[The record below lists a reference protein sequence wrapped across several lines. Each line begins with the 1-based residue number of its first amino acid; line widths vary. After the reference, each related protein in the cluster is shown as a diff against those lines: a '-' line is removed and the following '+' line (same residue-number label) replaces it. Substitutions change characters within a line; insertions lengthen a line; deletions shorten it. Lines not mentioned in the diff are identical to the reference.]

1 MRVWSFCVDVFQAA
15 VLGLVEGI
23 TEFLPVSS
31 TGHLILAAHALGLDE
46 PSEKAAVDA
55 FNIVMQGGAI
65 LAVATLYWPRVKRMM
80 LGVVGKDNAGFD
92 LLVKLSVAFLPAGV
106 LGVLLN
112 KWLEEH
118 LFFPGPVIGAVIVGG
133 VFMLLLE
140 QWRMGRFGIGERGLG
155 QNGGKEIEDLSIPQC
170 LFIGLLQCIA
180 MWPGTSRSMMSMAGG
195 LMVGLKPRAAAEFA
209 FLLGL
214 PTLGGATVYK
224 LFKNVTGP
232 ENENM
237 FHQFSASAIAVGM
250 GVSFIS
256 ALLAVRWLVG
266 FLNKHGLGI
275 FGWYRIVLGLALIAA
290 MYMGW
295 IAIGPA
301 GK

>member
-1 MRVWSFCVDVFQAA
+1 MDVIQAA

-31 TGHLILAAHALGLDE
+31 TGHLILAAHALGLDD
-46 PSEKAAVDA
+46 PKEKAAVDA
-55 FNIVMQGGAI
+55 FNIVIQGGAI
-65 LAVATLYWPRVKRMM
+65 LAVATLYWPRVRRML
-80 LGVVGKDNAGFD
+80 LGVIGKDNGGFD
-92 LLVKLSVAFLPAGV
+92 LLLKLSVAFLPAGV
-106 LGVLLN
+106 LGVVLSKFLKEN
-112 KWLEEH
+112 

-140 QWRMGRFGIGERGLG
+140 QWRLGRFGIGERGLG

-170 LFIGLLQCIA
+170 VFIGLMQCIA
-180 MWPGTSRSMMSMAGG
+180 MWPGTSRSMMGIAGG

-214 PTLGGATVYK
+214 PTLGGATVYE

-232 ENENM
+232 AEENM
-237 FHQFSASAIAVGM
+237 FKQFSTAAIAVGM
-250 GVSFIS
+250 LVSFVS
-256 ALLAVRWLVG
+256 ALLAVKWLVG
-266 FLNKHGLGI
+266 FLNKHGLAI
-275 FGWYRIVLGLALIAA
+275 FGWYRIVLGIALIAA
-290 MYMGW
+290 MYLGW

>member
-1 MRVWSFCVDVFQAA
+1 M
-15 VLGLVEGI
+15 
-23 TEFLPVSS
+23 
-31 TGHLILAAHALGLDE
+31 AAHALGLDD
-46 PSEKAAVDA
+46 SREKAAVDA

-80 LGVVGKDNAGFD
+80 MGVVGKDNAGFD

-155 QNGGKEIEDLSIPQC
+155 QNGGKEIEDLSILQC
-170 LFIGLLQCIA
+170 LFIGLMQCIA

-232 ENENM
+232 TNENM

-275 FGWYRIVLGLALIAA
+275 FGWYRIVLGFALIAA